1 MTEVADVEA
10 QQAAGRLQRWL
21 LFGDGQW
28 KWLAGAAVATVVGA
42 VAGLVAPIVVGA
54 AIDDGIRAG
63 DAAALDRAVV
73 ILVAIAAAGF
83 LANRA
88 KMLLTARVGQS
99 VLARGR
105 LHLMAALH
113 RRSVA
118 EVELYSPGRVAAL
131 LTSDLSVIEGAVGT
145 VVPVLGAAIASLL
158 VASTVLAIVSPV
170 LFAIAMS
177 TVPLALLAAR
187 RFRRRSRVVYRSL
200 RARTADAVAALDEEI
215 QGAKVAKA
223 YGRVADRAARFDAV
237 NGNVMSAEIDA
248 MWTRNLLGPVIAVA
262 GGLSTALTVA
272 AGGMFAIN
280 GRFGI
285 TIGVITAF
293 VLSLSSIFQPMQ
305 QVSFVLDSAL
315 SARAAF
321 ERIAAFVS
329 TTVGLPVAPRPEPLP
344 AAGDL
349 ELRGVGFTYPQGTF
363 ALRDVDLRIRQGER
377 VAVVG
382 RTGAGKSTLAS
393 LLTRLA
399 DPTEGTVTFGGVSLR
414 DADPTEVRRAIRLVA
429 QEGLLIAGTVA
440 DNIRLVA
447 PEASD
452 DDVASVLRSL
462 DGGVAPDADVRLLSS
477 GQGQLVALAQISLTD
492 PAVVVL
498 DEATSAIDPRA
509 ELVAD
514 RVLRSRTAIVIAH
527 RPSTAA
533 RCDRVIVL
541 DDGRIVAD
549 GPPEMLL
556 RAGSAWSELLADAT
570 IDGVDDSVDG
580 AVHGG

>member
-1 MTEVADVEA
+1 
-10 QQAAGRLQRWL
+10 
-21 LFGDGQW
+21 
-28 KWLAGAAVATVVGA
+28 
-42 VAGLVAPIVVGA
+42 
-54 AIDDGIRAG
+54 
-63 DAAALDRAVV
+63 
-73 ILVAIAAAGF
+73 
-83 LANRA
+83 
-88 KMLLTARVGQS
+88 
-99 VLARGR
+99 
-105 LHLMAALH
+105 
-113 RRSVA
+113 
-118 EVELYSPGRVAAL
+118 
-131 LTSDLSVIEGAVGT
+131 VIEGAVGT

-158 VASTVLAIVSPV
+158 VAGTVLAIVSPV
-170 LFAIAMS
+170 LFVIAMS
-177 TVPLALLAAR
+177 TVPLALFAAR

-215 QGAKVAKA
+215 QGAAVAKA
-223 YGRVADRAARFDAV
+223 YGRVGDRAARFDAV
-237 NGNVMSAEIDA
+237 NSNVMSAEIDA
-248 MWTRNLLGPVIAVA
+248 MWTRNLLGPVIAIA

-329 TTVGLPVAPRPEPLP
+329 TTVGLPVVPRPEPLP
-344 AAGDL
+344 ADGDL
-349 ELRGVGFTYPQGTF
+349 ELHGVGFTYPQGTF

-377 VAVVG
+377 VAIVG

-414 DADPTEVRRAIRLVA
+414 DADPADVRRAIRLVA

-452 DDVASVLRSL
+452 DDIASVLRSL
-462 DGGVAPDADVRLLSS
+462 DGGVEPGADVRQLSS
-477 GQGQLVALAQISLTD
+477 GQAQLVALAQISLTD

-514 RVLRSRTAIVIAH
+514 RVLRRRTAIVIAH

-533 RCDRVIVL
+533 RCDRVVVV

-549 GPPEMLL
+549 GPPAALL
-556 RAGSAWSELLADAT
+556 RAGSAWSELLAEAT
-570 IDGVDDSVDG
+570 PRGR
-580 AVHGG
+580 